1 VFDADVLLI
10 DDNLAFC
17 ESVIDLLEDEKDWK
31 IEFVQDGEKALKLL
45 AQNSYKVV
53 LLDLKMPG
61 MSGLDVLKKLNDNEL
76 LQKNYIIVLTGE
88 ITIEN
93 AVYSLQYGATD
104 FMQKPFLVEHPDTFI
119 RRVEKGFRWQE
130 KRLSNEALESEKKQA
145 IEESQLIVKSIGH
158 DMSGSY
164 YGSLMLRLK
173 TLQKKI
179 IQMNE
184 LIDKEIK
191 VDLKRLSEDPV
202 TEKLKTDI
210 DKIESLAHTIEERSY
225 GIMEL
230 MYFFKELG
238 ESLKYLGQAISI
250 DRSHDGIIELNG
262 IMKSAIRFL
271 AESNLQENPDVKVI
285 ENYCEASLK
294 ILAPEE
300 SLLRVFLNLI
310 ENAFK
315 AMDGKGSLTIS
326 TVKEGDCAIVS
337 IEDTGC
343 GIAENRLDSIWRPDY
358 SQWKNT
364 TGTGLGLLI
373 CRKTVDNVGGEIRV
387 ESEVNVGTKFI
398 LKFKIEK

>member
-1 VFDADVLLI
+1 MFNADVLII

-17 ESVIDLLEDEKDWK
+17 ESVIDLLEDERDWN
-31 IEFVQDGEKALKLL
+31 IEFAQDGEKALELL
-45 AQNSYKVV
+45 KKKSYKVV

-104 FMQKPFLVEHPDTFI
+104 FMQKPFLVEHPETFL
-119 RRVEKGFRWQE
+119 RRVEKGFKWQDR
-130 KRLSNEALESEKKQA
+130 RLSLEALEREKKQA

-173 TLQKKI
+173 TLQKKV

-184 LIDKEIK
+184 LIDKDITI
-191 VDLKRLSEDPV
+191 DLNKISDEPIA
-202 TEKLKTDI
+202 ENLKKNIDI
-210 DKIESLAHTIEERSY
+210 IQSIAHTIKDRSY

-250 DRSHDGIIELNG
+250 DRSHDGIIELNS
-262 IMKSAIRFL
+262 IMKSAIHFL
-271 AESNLQENPDVKVI
+271 AESKVQENPEVKVI
-285 ENYCEASLK
+285 ENYVEEPLN

-315 AMDGKGSLTIS
+315 AMDGKGTLTLS
-326 TVKEGDCAIVS
+326 TIKEGEYAIVS

-343 GIAENRLDSIWRPDY
+343 GIAENRLESIWRPDY
-358 SQWKNT
+358 SQWDNA

-373 CRKTVDNVGGEIRV
+373 CRKTVENVGGEISV
-387 ESEVNVGTKFI
+387 ESKLGVGTKFI
-398 LKFKIEK
+398 IKFKLEK

>member
-1 VFDADVLLI
+1 MFDADVLLI

-17 ESVIDLLEDEKDWK
+17 ESVIDLVEIERDWS

-45 AQNSYKVV
+45 ESNSYKVV

-76 LQKNYIIVLTGE
+76 LHKNYIIVLTGE

-93 AVYSLQYGATD
+93 AVYSLQYGARD
-104 FMQKPFLVEHPDTFI
+104 FMQKPFLVEHPETFL
-119 RRVEKGFRWQE
+119 RRVEKGYKWQE
-130 KRLSNEALESEKKQA
+130 RRLSLEALEQEKKQA
-145 IEESQLIVKSIGH
+145 IEESQLIIKSIGH

-164 YGSLMLRLK
+164 YASLMLRLK

-179 IQMNE
+179 LQMSE
-184 LIDKEIK
+184 LIDNDIK
-191 VDLKRLSEDPV
+191 IDLNKISACPV
-202 TEKLKTDI
+202 TEKMKKDI
-210 DKIESLAHTIEERSY
+210 DKIESIVHTIKDRSD

-238 ESLKYLGQAISI
+238 ISLKYLGQAISI
-250 DRSHDGIIELNG
+250 DRSHDNIIDLNA

-271 AESNLQENPDVKVI
+271 AESKVQENPEVEVI
-285 ENYCEASLK
+285 ENYSNESLK

-315 AMDGKGSLTIS
+315 AMDGKGTLTIS
-326 TVKEGDCAIVS
+326 TKKEDDYAVVF

-343 GIAENRLDSIWRPDY
+343 GIEENRLEFIW
-358 SQWKNT
+358 
-364 TGTGLGLLI
+364 
-373 CRKTVDNVGGEIRV
+373 
-387 ESEVNVGTKFI
+387 
-398 LKFKIEK
+398 